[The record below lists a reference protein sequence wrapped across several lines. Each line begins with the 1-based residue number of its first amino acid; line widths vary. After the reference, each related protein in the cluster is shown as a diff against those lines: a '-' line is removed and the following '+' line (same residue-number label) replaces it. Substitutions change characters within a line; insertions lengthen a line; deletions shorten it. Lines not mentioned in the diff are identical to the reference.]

1 MSTIADGVLA
11 ATHKLVQQAMTG
23 QWQDVPKTVQERREL
38 LHSLTANASPQDRQ
52 WLGALQQAMAESDAA
67 VAQMAALAHPCA
79 PLHSG
84 SCPSAAAAPAA
95 QNQTQTQA
103 PVEVPSTAAVDSM
116 MEMLKKSR

>member
-1 MSTIADGVLA
+1 VSFAIADGVLA

-38 LHSLTANASPQDRQ
+38 LNNLSASASPQDRQ

-67 VAQMAALAHPCA
+67 VAQMAA
-79 PLHSG
+79 S
-84 SCPSAAAAPAA
+84 APAA
-95 QNQTQTQA
+95 LNSNHGSAHTPQA
-103 PVEVPSTAAVDSM
+103 GVGETPNTAAVDNM

>member
-1 MSTIADGVLA
+1 MSSVIADGVLA

-38 LHSLTANASPQDRQ
+38 LNNLSASASPQDRQ

-67 VAQMAALAHPCA
+67 VAQMAA
-79 PLHSG
+79 
-84 SCPSAAAAPAA
+84 AAPAA
-95 QNQTQTQA
+95 QYQSQGVA
-103 PVEVPSTAAVDSM
+103 PVSGQGAVETPNTAAVDSM

>member
-1 MSTIADGVLA
+1 MSSIADGVLA

-38 LHSLTANASPQDRQ
+38 LHSLTTNASPQDRQ

-67 VAQMAALAHPCA
+67 VAQMAA
-79 PLHSG
+79 
-84 SCPSAAAAPAA
+84 AAPQA
-95 QNQTQTQA
+95 QTQTQA
-103 PVEVPSTAAVDSM
+103 QSSAEVPNTAAVDNM

>member
-1 MSTIADGVLA
+1 MSSVIADGVLA

-38 LHSLTANASPQDRQ
+38 LNNLSASASPQDQQ

-67 VAQMAALAHPCA
+67 VAQMAAN
-79 PLHSG
+79 
-84 SCPSAAAAPAA
+84 APATLNA
-95 QNQTQTQA
+95 SQGSAEATDSGVTDTPN
-103 PVEVPSTAAVDSM
+103 TAAVDSM

>member
-1 MSTIADGVLA
+1 MSSIADGVLA

-67 VAQMAALAHPCA
+67 VAQMAA
-79 PLHSG
+79 
-84 SCPSAAAAPAA
+84 AAPAA
-95 QNQTQTQA
+95 QTQA
-103 PVEVPSTAAVDSM
+103 QVQVEVQGSVEVPNSAAVDSM

>member
-1 MSTIADGVLA
+1 MSSVIADGVLA

-38 LHSLTANASPQDRQ
+38 LNNLSASASPQDQQ

-67 VAQMAALAHPCA
+67 VAQMAA
-79 PLHSG
+79 S
-84 SCPSAAAAPAA
+84 
-95 QNQTQTQA
+95 A
-103 PVEVPSTAAVDSM
+103 PVTLNASQGSADATDSGVTDTPNTAAVDSM

>member
-1 MSTIADGVLA
+1 MSSALINSSRADGVLA

-38 LHSLTANASPQDRQ
+38 LNSLSASASPQDRQ

-67 VAQMAALAHPCA
+67 VAQMAA
-79 PLHSG
+79 
-84 SCPSAAAAPAA
+84 AAPAA
-95 QNQTQTQA
+95 QTQVQVQGS
-103 PVEVPSTAAVDSM
+103 VEVPNTAVVDSM

>member
-1 MSTIADGVLA
+1 MSSVIAEGVLA

-38 LHSLTANASPQDRQ
+38 LNNLSASASPQDQQ

-67 VAQMAALAHPCA
+67 VAQMAANA
-79 PLHSG
+79 PTI
-84 SCPSAAAAPAA
+84 APATLNA
-95 QNQTQTQA
+95 SQGSAEATDSGVTDTPN
-103 PVEVPSTAAVDSM
+103 TAAVDSM

>member
-1 MSTIADGVLA
+1 MSSVIADGVLA

-38 LHSLTANASPQDRQ
+38 LNNLSASASPQDRQ

-67 VAQMAALAHPCA
+67 VAQMAA
-79 PLHSG
+79 
-84 SCPSAAAAPAA
+84 AAPAA
-95 QNQTQTQA
+95 QT
-103 PVEVPSTAAVDSM
+103 STPGIIDTPNSATVDNM

>member
-1 MSTIADGVLA
+1 MSSVIAEGVLA

-38 LHSLTANASPQDRQ
+38 LNNLSASASPQDQQ

-67 VAQMAALAHPCA
+67 VAQMAANA
-79 PLHSG
+79 PTI
-84 SCPSAAAAPAA
+84 APATLNSSQGSA
-95 QNQTQTQA
+95 EATDSGVTDTPN
-103 PVEVPSTAAVDSM
+103 TAAVDSM

>member
-38 LHSLTANASPQDRQ
+38 LHNLTASASPQDRQ
-52 WLGALQQAMAESDAA
+52 WLDALQQAMAESDAA
-67 VAQMAALAHPCA
+67 VAQMAA
-79 PLHSG
+79 
-84 SCPSAAAAPAA
+84 AAPAA
-95 QNQTQTQA
+95 QNAAGAVA
-103 PVEVPSTAAVDSM
+103 PVDAQINEDGPNTAMVDSM

>member
-1 MSTIADGVLA
+1 MSSVIADGVLA

-38 LHSLTANASPQDRQ
+38 LNNLSASASPQDRQ

-67 VAQMAALAHPCA
+67 VAQMAA
-79 PLHSG
+79 
-84 SCPSAAAAPAA
+84 AAPAA
-95 QNQTQTQA
+95 QNPAPMDQA
-103 PVEVPSTAAVDSM
+103 EVPNTAMVDSM

>member
-1 MSTIADGVLA
+1 MSAIADGVLA

-38 LHSLTANASPQDRQ
+38 LHSLTANASPQDKQ

-67 VAQMAALAHPCA
+67 VAQMAAVA
-79 PLHSG
+79 P
-84 SCPSAAAAPAA
+84 A
-95 QNQTQTQA
+95 QNQAEGVVDT
-103 PVEVPSTAAVDSM
+103 PSTAAVDSM

>member
-38 LHSLTANASPQDRQ
+38 LNNLSASASPQDRQ

-67 VAQMAALAHPCA
+67 VAQMAA
-79 PLHSG
+79 
-84 SCPSAAAAPAA
+84 AAPAE
-95 QNQTQTQA
+95 QTQGLA
-103 PVEVPSTAAVDSM
+103 PQGVAPTGDQVPNTAMVDSM

>member
-1 MSTIADGVLA
+1 MSSVIADGVLA

-38 LHSLTANASPQDRQ
+38 LNNLSASASPQDQQ

-67 VAQMAALAHPCA
+67 VAQMAA
-79 PLHSG
+79 
-84 SCPSAAAAPAA
+84 AAPAA
-95 QNQTQTQA
+95 QNSIEGAA
-103 PVEVPSTAAVDSM
+103 PAVQGGDVPNTAMVDSM

>member
-1 MSTIADGVLA
+1 MSSIADGVLA

-38 LHSLTANASPQDRQ
+38 LNSLSASASPQDRQ

-67 VAQMAALAHPCA
+67 VAQMAA
-79 PLHSG
+79 
-84 SCPSAAAAPAA
+84 AAPAA
-95 QNQTQTQA
+95 QNAVQA
-103 PVEVPSTAAVDSM
+103 SVEVPDTATVDSM

>member
-1 MSTIADGVLA
+1 MSSIADSVLA

-38 LHSLTANASPQDRQ
+38 LNNLSASASPQDQQ

-67 VAQMAALAHPCA
+67 VAQMAA
-79 PLHSG
+79 
-84 SCPSAAAAPAA
+84 AAPAA
-95 QNQTQTQA
+95 QNQVSQVDNT
-103 PVEVPSTAAVDSM
+103 PNTAMVDSM